1 MGYIGSKYDHNLT
14 IRTQHLLQNN
24 DTNLSNSDSH
34 HPTHHC
40 FLIISAKTLQLLQLS
55 CSIRLTEMCNKGHTN
70 RAWHWGGEGRG
81 GEGRGGEGRGGE
93 GQSYNTISCLR
104 LVSLLRADKVLH

>member
-81 GEGRGGEGRGGE
+81 GKGREGEGRGGSILQHYFLFKA
-93 GQSYNTISCLR
+93 G
-104 LVSLLRADKVLH
+104 LVA